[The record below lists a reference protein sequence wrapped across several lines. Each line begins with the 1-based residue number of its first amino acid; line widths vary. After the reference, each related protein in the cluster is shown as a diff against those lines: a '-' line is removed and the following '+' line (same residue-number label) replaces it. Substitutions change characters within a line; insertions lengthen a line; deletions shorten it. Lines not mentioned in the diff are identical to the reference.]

1 MRGQITD
8 RDWVWMDFNERRR
21 LVARRFDERR
31 AVILEGAFVG
41 NGLFAAM
48 VCRYDQRPNILRFE
62 MRHRDACDHSNR
74 AAHRSLTAKLPE
86 RFSFSRRDGAKRRDA
101 LGSI

>member
-8 RDWVWMDFNERRR
+8 RDWVWMDFNERRW

-41 NGLFAAM
+41 NGLFDAM
-48 VCRYDQRPNILRFE
+48 VCADDHQPNPMRFEISLSAAHDQRKAP
-62 MRHRDACDHSNR
+62 
-74 AAHRSLTAKLPE
+74 TA
-86 RFSFSRRDGAKRRDA
+86 RG
-101 LGSI
+101 